1 MDELLNTVQF
11 IHLRNRQFCK
21 LLYLSHGDNN
31 KKKTSRSLSSQTERF
46 FQRSQWRVW
55 QFRSN
60 PCCGIK
66 AGLPFHCQDSTI
78 QSQRSASHC
87 GCQSR
92 QRQQTTNVG
101 SSCVRS
107 SGGVWICAECGG
119 GRSPVPVQEQQQGDA
134 RGRGQDGAHPET
146 QLAEVAVLYDGQYGG
161 AAQEHHHLQ
170 DEDTRRHM

>member
-21 LLYLSHGDNN
+21 LLYLSYGDNN

-107 SGGVWICAECGG
+107 SGWCLDLCRVRRRALTCTCAGAAAG
-119 GRSPVPVQEQQQGDA
+119 RRPWPWPGWSASRNSAGRSCSTV
-134 RGRGQDGAHPET
+134 
-146 QLAEVAVLYDGQYGG
+146 
-161 AAQEHHHLQ
+161 
-170 DEDTRRHM
+170 

>member
-1 MDELLNTVQF
+1 MVELLNTVQF

-31 KKKTSRSLSSQTERF
+31 KKKTSRSLSSQTGRF
-46 FQRSQWRVW
+46 FQKESVGSVAIQ
-55 QFRSN
+55 
-60 PCCGIK
+60 IK
-66 AGLPFHCQDSTI
+66 SLLRNKGRTQTI
-78 QSQRSASHC
+78 QSERSASHC

-107 SGGVWICAECGG
+107 SGGVGICAECGG